1 MLRGRK
7 FFSPINFA
15 LFFLNFITIF
25 CVLTYFSVSGGVP
38 LFLFSDW
45 RPEEA
50 EEDVFLKISTTFVIF
65 LYKQTKLGT
74 APSWKSRKIG
84 RTSTFFDKFQPHF
97 VINSSAKILV
107 LNQFDHPWFN
117 LSIFWR
123 YCEILPVTHTPTV
136 PSAHAICHVFTG
148 GGCSVCL
155 IEVFIS
161 YFHINHCTLEAVI

>member
-1 MLRGRK
+1 MLSGRVCFPRNK
-7 FFSPINFA
+7 FRNIFSNCLI
-15 LFFLNFITIF
+15 IF
-25 CVLTYFSVSGGVP
+25 RVLTYISVSGGVP

-65 LYKQTKLGT
+65 VYKQTKLGT

-123 YCEILPVTHTPTV
+123 YCEILPVTMKLLK
-136 PSAHAICHVFTG
+136 CR
-148 GGCSVCL
+148 SVTRYANARSS
-155 IEVFIS
+155 VNNARS
-161 YFHINHCTLEAVI
+161 SVNNARSSVMPY

>member
-1 MLRGRK
+1 MLSGRVCFPRNK
-7 FFSPINFA
+7 FRNIFSNCLI
-15 LFFLNFITIF
+15 IF
-25 CVLTYFSVSGGVP
+25 RVLTYISVSGGVP
-38 LFLFSDW
+38 LFFFSDC
-45 RPEEA
+45 RQEKA
-50 EEDVFLKISTTFVIF
+50 EEDVFWMKFDDCHHFVD
-65 LYKQTKLGT
+65 KQTKLGT

-97 VINSSAKILV
+97 VIKSSVKILV

-148 GGCSVCL
+148 GGCQL
-155 IEVFIS
+155 FYRGI
-161 YFHINHCTLEAVI
+161 YFLFSH